1 MTGGL
6 MQLVGKGAQDV
17 LVTGNPS
24 FTHFRSMYKRHT
36 EFAMEHFRLYF
47 KTTNLN
53 LPPTGSLTLRA
64 KVERYA
70 QLLHDCYLSIELPD
84 IYSPV
89 VPSGQSAL
97 GYDFQWIQN
106 IGFNMINYVAVTIN
120 GQEITRHTGEWM
132 KIRAATSLNGTKKL
146 VLNELVG
153 NLTEMYDPANAFGR
167 INQYPHAISKTTY
180 TAAPS
185 IQGRVLTI
193 PLNFWFC
200 ETIGAA
206 LPLIAL
212 QHSEVDFVV
221 DIKNIYQLF
230 TVIDTNPASPTFR
243 TRIAPPNSLSMATF
257 LSPPLYPTQ
266 LPTNTNLLTWKM
278 NPFMECNYIFVSD
291 AELAHIASTDHS
303 FMLTQIDVKEAHGQ
317 YGPSNDLELGL
328 RNLCTQVIWV
338 GQRSDRYLE
347 NDYDNYTNWENSK
360 IPPLI
365 NTGLNS
371 SGSQQQSGITT
382 RDILLESTIVID
394 GKERFGIK
402 QTEFFRNIQN
412 YRHHDGLSNV
422 DIPGIYT
429 YSFALDHN
437 RTQPSGH
444 INGSQFNKTILR
456 NTYVQPPLSS
466 VFGVSSPPS
475 VICVLKSTAGSPNP
489 TIVNPANYVDNPDL
503 IMTIIRKTPANTLA
517 YTYNV
522 RAFIESYNFL
532 RVIGGIANV
541 VFSS

>member
-1 MTGGL
+1 
-6 MQLVGKGAQDV
+6 
-17 LVTGNPS
+17 
-24 FTHFRSMYKRHT
+24 
-36 EFAMEHFRLYF
+36 
-47 KTTNLN
+47 
-53 LPPTGSLTLRA
+53 
-64 KVERYA
+64 
-70 QLLHDCYLSIELPD
+70 
-84 IYSPV
+84 
-89 VPSGQSAL
+89 
-97 GYDFQWIQN
+97 
-106 IGFNMINYVAVTIN
+106 
-120 GQEITRHTGEWM
+120 
-132 KIRAATSLNGTKKL
+132 
-146 VLNELVG
+146 
-153 NLTEMYDPANAFGR
+153 
-167 INQYPHAISKTTY
+167 
-180 TAAPS
+180 
-185 IQGRVLTI
+185 
-193 PLNFWFC
+193 
-200 ETIGAA
+200 
-206 LPLIAL
+206 
-212 QHSEVDFVV
+212 
-221 DIKNIYQLF
+221 
-230 TVIDTNPASPTFR
+230 
-243 TRIAPPNSLSMATF
+243 
-257 LSPPLYPTQ
+257 
-266 LPTNTNLLTWKM
+266 M

-303 FMLTQIDVKEAHGQ
+303 FMLTQIDVKETHGH